1 MTAASNGIIYI
12 GTITKSLH
20 ERKRRYALRPNNYLV
35 ICQYSSAT
43 AYAVILDTSMKI
55 LYLIT
60 KSNFGGAQRYVFDLA
75 TSAQKLGHEV
85 VVGFGGNGE
94 LSLRLIE
101 AGVRT
106 ISIPSLDRD
115 ISPGAD
121 IKTFFHLFDI
131 FSDESPD
138 VVHLNSSKMGGL
150 GAFAARIWNGWEWG
164 RRFIGKGG
172 RPARIIFTGHGWAFN
187 EERSDTERFIIG
199 FLHWLTIQLSHKT
212 IGVSRRTREQVN
224 TLPFVGHKLVV
235 IYNGV
240 DTIETLPKTAAL
252 DDILGDKRSAWLNNN
267 PLVVGTLAELHKNK
281 GLAFAIEGMAQLKKQ
296 TAAPCIFF
304 ILGEGEEHTHLDALI
319 VKLGLEQTVL
329 LAGYKANGVKLLSAF
344 DVFLLPSITE
354 AFPYAILEAGN
365 VGLPVVATAV
375 GGIPEVID
383 DMQSGILI
391 QTKNGAEVA
400 RALSY
405 LIENP
410 DRRTQLGIAIAER
423 IRGRF
428 NLETMV
434 KDTLALY
441 S

>member
-1 MTAASNGIIYI
+1 
-12 GTITKSLH
+12 
-20 ERKRRYALRPNNYLV
+20 
-35 ICQYSSAT
+35 
-43 AYAVILDTSMKI
+43 MKI

-60 KSNFGGAQRYVFDLA
+60 KSNFGGAQRYVVDMA
-75 TSAQKLGHEV
+75 TSNQKLGHDV

-94 LSLRLIE
+94 LSLRLVA
-101 AGVRT
+101 AGIRT

-115 ISPGAD
+115 VSPAAD

-138 VVHLNSSKMGGL
+138 VIHLNSSKIGGL
-150 GAFAARIWNGWEWG
+150 GVLAARIWNGWEWG
-164 RRFIGKGG
+164 RKFIGKGG
-172 RPARIIFTGHGWAFN
+172 KPARIIFTGHGWAFN

-199 FLHWLTIQLSHKT
+199 LLHWFTIQLSHKT
-212 IGVSRRTREQVN
+212 IAVSRKTREQVT

-240 DTIETLPKTAAL
+240 GTIETLSKKAAL
-252 DDILGDKRSAWLNNN
+252 DDILDEKTAEWLKDD
-267 PLVVGTLAELHKNK
+267 PLIVGTLAELHKNK
-281 GLAFAIEGMAQLKKQ
+281 GLTFAIEGMAQLKKQ
-296 TAAPCIFF
+296 TNAPCIFL

-319 VKLGLEQTVL
+319 VKLGLEQTVY
-329 LAGYKANGVKLLSAF
+329 LAGYKEGGVKLLSAF

-400 RALSY
+400 RAISY

-410 DRRTQLGIAIAER
+410 ERRLQLGTAIAER

-434 KDTLALY
+434 KETMALY
-441 S
+441 Q

>member
-1 MTAASNGIIYI
+1 MNG
-12 GTITKSLH
+12 
-20 ERKRRYALRPNNYLV
+20 P
-35 ICQYSSAT
+35 
-43 AYAVILDTSMKI
+43 YAVILDTHMKI

-75 TSAQKLGHEV
+75 TSAQKLGNEV

-94 LSLRLIE
+94 LSLRLVA

-106 ISIPSLDRD
+106 ISMPSLDRD
-115 ISPGAD
+115 VNFGAD
-121 IKTFFHLFDI
+121 VKTFFHLLDI
-131 FSDESPD
+131 FSAEAPD
-138 VVHLNSSKMGGL
+138 VVHLNSSKIGGL
-150 GAFAARIWNGWEWG
+150 GVLAARLWNGWEWG
-164 RRFIGKGG
+164 RKFIGKGG
-172 RPARIIFTGHGWAFN
+172 KPTRIIFTGHGWAFN
-187 EERSDTERFIIG
+187 EERSDTERFVIG
-199 FLHWLTIQLSHKT
+199 FLHWFTIQLSHKT
-212 IGVSRRTREQVN
+212 IAVSRKTREQV
-224 TLPFVGHKLVV
+224 TRLPFVGHKLVV

-240 DTIETLPKTAAL
+240 DTIETLSKETAL
-252 DDILGDKRSAWLNNN
+252 RDIFGDKKEEWLRES

-281 GLAFAIEGMAQLKKQ
+281 GLTFAIEGMSQLKKQ
-296 TAAPCIFF
+296 TNAPCIFV

-319 VKLGLEQTVL
+319 VKLGLERTVF
-329 LAGYKANGVKLLSAF
+329 LAGYKEGGVKLLSAF

-391 QTKNGAEVA
+391 QSKNAGEVA
-400 RALSY
+400 RAVSF

-410 DRRTQLGIAIAER
+410 ERRRELGTAIAER

-434 KDTLALY
+434 KETLALY
-441 S
+441 V

>member
-1 MTAASNGIIYI
+1 MDPY
-12 GTITKSLH
+12 KKL
-20 ERKRRYALRPNNYLV
+20 
-35 ICQYSSAT
+35 
-43 AYAVILDTSMKI
+43 KI

-75 TSAQKLGHEV
+75 TSAQKLGHDV

-94 LSLRLIE
+94 LAHRLIE
-101 AGVRT
+101 AGIPT
-106 ISIPSLDRD
+106 ISIPSLERD
-115 ISPGAD
+115 VRMSGD
-121 IKTFFHLFDI
+121 VKTFFHLFDI

-150 GAFAARIWNGWEWG
+150 GALAARIWNGWEWG
-164 RRFIGKGG
+164 RKFIGKNGK
-172 RPARIIFTGHGWAFN
+172 PARIIFTGHGWAFN
-187 EERSDTERFIIG
+187 EERTDAERFVIG
-199 FLHWLTIQLSHKT
+199 FLHWFTIQLAHKT
-212 IGVSRRTREQVN
+212 ICVSRTTREQVN
-224 TLPFVGHKLVV
+224 TLPLVGHKLAV

-240 DTIETLPKTAAL
+240 SAIKTLSKKAAI
-252 DDILGDKRSAWLNNN
+252 DDILGDKKTGWLKDN
-267 PLVVGTLAELHKNK
+267 PIIVGTLAELHKNK

-296 TAAPCIFF
+296 TNTPCIFI

-319 VKLGLEQTVL
+319 VKLGLDETVF
-329 LAGYKANGVKLLSAF
+329 LAGHKEGGVRLLEAF
-344 DVFLLPSITE
+344 DIFLLPSITE

-400 RALSY
+400 RALSF

-410 DRRTQLGIAIAER
+410 ERRAELGTAIAER

-428 NLETMV
+428 NLESMV
-434 KDTLALY
+434 KETLALY
-441 S
+441 Q